1 MCPRGEVIAEVSLQ
15 NPFQMPLAEH
25 DHMIEA
31 FPTNT
36 TNEPFSEWILP
47 RTLSRREHLC
57 DAHSLNPVAEMTT
70 IYSVT
75 VSYQVFRRRI
85 VREDFDH
92 LLCRPFC
99 RGMVGNIEMEHAAPL
114 MREDHKDKQHF
125 QL

>member
-47 RTLSRREHLC
+47 RTLSRREYLC
-57 DAHSLNPVAEMTT
+57 LVKMPLGLAMLNLSTSDGKLAG
-70 IYSVT
+70 
-75 VSYQVFRRRI
+75 Q
-85 VREDFDH
+85 
-92 LLCRPFC
+92 
-99 RGMVGNIEMEHAAPL
+99 
-114 MREDHKDKQHF
+114 
-125 QL
+125 